1 MPDYGNKYLYNMKKN
16 IFRLTLLL
24 FTFLCQFSFGQ
35 ATAQIKGNVS
45 DGKSAIEFVDVVLKK
60 ANDSTKVSGYA
71 VTDASGNF
79 SLENILSGEY
89 QLQFKIIGFKTYTQK
104 IKLDNTPISIGTIT
118 LQTDTNLLNAV
129 VVNSAKKQLQKTDEG
144 FIFNAVS
151 NISQSGGTA
160 TDLLK
165 NIPTVAVDADGGITL
180 RGKSPM
186 ILINGKNSAITNMD
200 QIAASSIES
209 IEVIS
214 NPTAKYDA
222 NAESGIINIKLKKN
236 NQNGMNGAV
245 VLGTGFGAKGR
256 LNSSVLLNHRSGKW
270 NFGLGY
276 DNRFAGRT
284 KKIKGQRINYKIDDE
299 HVITQNRDDQRTE
312 GLQNLKLNID
322 FSPNSNNNFSFEAL
336 GNLETQDNDETLYT
350 LVNTSTNQFFSSNR
364 RHSLELERSKVGELA
379 FSYDRKFADDRKSL
393 NASLTSSFNKHR
405 ENTDIDTY
413 KYDAYYN
420 QIADAALQRT
430 HNYEHEN
437 ISNAIV
443 NYALPVSGKS
453 IIETGY
459 KGTFRFFD
467 SDFQSAEQ
475 KNGDYVTDPLASN
488 SFTYN
493 EQINAVYA
501 MLNSFRGDKESPKWK
516 YNLGLRAEQVSNH
529 GKTQNGSDNFSNHY
543 LKLFPSASLQLN
555 ITPDEAVKMGYSKRI
570 NRPDLDNLNPFVDI
584 TDALNPHGG
593 NPFLK
598 PEIIHIIETSYTK
611 EWSKYSFSTNAFY
624 RNATNTIRQYAELQD
639 NGVVFLQ
646 PRNIGSTITY
656 GLETIFSLK
665 PVGFYDAN
673 ISITAFQQNINASN
687 LAQDVVNN
695 AFSWYGKIIN
705 NFAPWK
711 GGKLQIIGNY
721 NSALATAQGKRI
733 PIYNVDMGFQQ
744 KLGKGNARLGLVVTD
759 MFNTLESGFKNNTVL
774 FSNNRTSKSDTRAL
788 MLTFAYT
795 FRSDFKEKLLENQ
808 FSAE

>member
-1 MPDYGNKYLYNMKKN
+1 MKNWKQK
-16 IFRLTLLL
+16 ISLVYLL
-24 FTFLCQFSFGQ
+24 FSISQLSFGQ
-35 ATAQIKGNVS
+35 KSPSVTGNIS
-45 DGKSAIEFVDVVLKK
+45 DGKLPVEFVDVILK
-60 ANDSTKVSGYA
+60 NTTDSTKVAAYS
-71 VTDASGNF
+71 VTDAAGNF
-79 SLENILSGEY
+79 SLDNVLSGDY
-89 QLQFKIIGFKTYTQK
+89 QLQFKLIGYKTNTQK
-104 IKLDNTPISIGTIT
+104 IKFTGSPIAIGTIA
-118 LQTDTNLLNAV
+118 LQSDTNLLNAV
-129 VVNSAKKQLQKTDEG
+129 VVNSQKKQIQKTDEG
-144 FIFNAVS
+144 FVFNAVS

-160 TDLLK
+160 TDMLK
-165 NIPTVAVDADGGITL
+165 SIPTVAVDADGGITL

-236 NQNGMNGAV
+236 NQNGINGAV
-245 VLGTGFGAKGR
+245 VLGSGFGAKGR
-256 LNSSVLLNHRSGKW
+256 LNSSVLLNQKTEKW

-284 KKIKGQRINYKIDDE
+284 KKIKGERINNFIDDE
-299 HVITQNRDDQRTE
+299 HFINQDRNDQRTE
-312 GLQNLKLNID
+312 GLQNLKFNVD
-322 FSPNSNNNFSFEAL
+322 FSPNERNSFSFEAL
-336 GNLETQDNDETLYT
+336 GNMESQDNDETLHT
-350 LVNTSTNQFFSSNR
+350 QVHTSANQFFSDNI

-393 NASLTSSFNKHR
+393 NASITSSFNKHR

-413 KYDAYYN
+413 NYDQYN
-420 QIADAALQRT
+420 TQIGDAFLQRT

-443 NYALPVSGKS
+443 NYALPVSEKS

-459 KGTFRFFD
+459 KGTFRFFN
-467 SDFQSAEQ
+467 SDFQSADKTNDEYII
-475 KNGDYVTDPLASN
+475 NPLASN
-488 SFTYN
+488 SFKYN
-493 EQINAVYA
+493 EQINAVYG
-501 MLNSFRGDKESPKWK
+501 MLNSFMGDKESPKWK
-516 YNLGLRAEQVSNH
+516 YNLGLRAEQVSNN
-529 GKTQNGSDNFSNHY
+529 GKTQNNSDNFSNHY
-543 LKLFPSASLQLN
+543 LKLFPSASVQMNLAS
-555 ITPDEAVKMGYSKRI
+555 DEFVKIGYSKRI
-570 NRPDLDNLNPFVDI
+570 NRPDLDDLNPFVDI

-593 NPFLK
+593 NPYLK
-598 PEIIHIIETSYTK
+598 PEIIHIAEMSYNK

-639 NGVVFLQ
+639 NGVIFLQ
-646 PRNIGSTITY
+646 PQNIGSTITY

-687 LAQDVVNN
+687 LAQDVVNS

-705 NFAPWK
+705 NFVPWK

-721 NSALATAQGKRI
+721 NSALATPQGKRI

-744 KLGKGNARLGLVVTD
+744 KIGKGNARLGLVVTD
-759 MFNTLESGFKNNTVL
+759 MFNTLESGFKNNTLL
-774 FSNNRTSKSDTRAL
+774 FTNNRTSKSDTRAL
-788 MLTFAYT
+788 MVTFAYT
-795 FRSDFKEKLLENQ
+795 FKSDFKEKLLENQ
-808 FSAE
+808 FSTE

>member
-1 MPDYGNKYLYNMKKN
+1 
-16 IFRLTLLL
+16 
-24 FTFLCQFSFGQ
+24 
-35 ATAQIKGNVS
+35 
-45 DGKSAIEFVDVVLKK
+45 
-60 ANDSTKVSGYA
+60 
-71 VTDASGNF
+71 
-79 SLENILSGEY
+79 
-89 QLQFKIIGFKTYTQK
+89 
-104 IKLDNTPISIGTIT
+104 
-118 LQTDTNLLNAV
+118 
-129 VVNSAKKQLQKTDEG
+129 
-144 FIFNAVS
+144 
-151 NISQSGGTA
+151 
-160 TDLLK
+160 
-165 NIPTVAVDADGGITL
+165 
-180 RGKSPM
+180 M

-222 NAESGIINIKLKKN
+222 NAESGIVNIRLKKN
-236 NQNGMNGAV
+236 NQSGMNGAV
-245 VLGTGFGAKGR
+245 VLGGGFGAKGR
-256 LNSSVLLNHRSGKW
+256 LNSSVLLNQKTDKW

-284 KKIKGQRINYKIDDE
+284 KKIKGERINYLIDDE
-299 HVITQNRDDQRTE
+299 HYINQNRSDQRTE
-312 GLQNLKLNID
+312 GLQNLKFNID
-322 FSPNSNNNFSFEAL
+322 FSPNENNNFSFEAL
-336 GNLETQDNDETLYT
+336 GNMESQDNDETLYT
-350 LVNTSTNQFFSSNR
+350 QVNNSANQFFSSNK
-364 RHSLELERSKVGELA
+364 RHSLELERSKVAELA

-393 NASLTSSFNKHR
+393 NASITSSFNKHR

-413 KYDAYYN
+413 QFDQYYN
-420 QIADAALQRT
+420 LIGDAAWQRT

-443 NYALPVSGKS
+443 NYALPVSEKT
-453 IIETGY
+453 ILETGY

-467 SDFQSAEQ
+467 SDFQSADQ
-475 KNGDYVTDPLASN
+475 KNGEYVVNPLASN
-488 SFTYN
+488 GFKFN
-493 EQINAVYA
+493 EQINAVYG
-501 MLNSFRGDKESPKWK
+501 MLNSYIGTKETPKWK
-516 YNLGLRAEQVSNH
+516 YNLGLRAEQVSNN
-529 GKTQNGSDNFSNHY
+529 GKTQNNSDNFSNHY
-543 LKLFPSASLQLN
+543 VKLFPSASLQLN
-555 ITPDEAVKMGYSKRI
+555 LASDEFLKMGYSKRI
-570 NRPDLDNLNPFVDI
+570 NRPDLDNLNPFIDI

-593 NPFLK
+593 NPYLK
-598 PEIIHIIETSYTK
+598 PEIIHIIETGYSK
-611 EWSKYSFSTNAFY
+611 EWSKYSLSTNAFY

-639 NGVVFLQ
+639 NGVVLQQ

-665 PVGFYDAN
+665 PIGFYDAN

-687 LAQDVVNN
+687 LAQNVVNN

-705 NFAPWK
+705 NFVPWK

-759 MFNTLESGFKNNTVL
+759 MFNTLKSGFKNNTAL

-795 FRSDFKEKLLENQ
+795 FKSDFKEKLLENQ
-808 FSAE
+808 FSTE

>member
-1 MPDYGNKYLYNMKKN
+1 MKKYRQTLSLL
-16 IFRLTLLL
+16 IFLVSIS
-24 FTFLCQFSFGQ
+24 QFSF
-35 ATAQIKGNVS
+35 AQKSSLHGNVS
-45 DGKSAIEFVDVVLKK
+45 DGKNALEFVDVILK
-60 ANDSTKVSGYA
+60 NTSDSTKVASYA
-71 VTDASGNF
+71 VTDVTGNFALENVASGD
-79 SLENILSGEY
+79 Y
-89 QLQFKIIGFKTYTQK
+89 QLQIKLIGFKTVIQK
-104 IKLDNTPISIGTIT
+104 VKFVGNPISIGTIT
-118 LQTDTNLLNAV
+118 LQNDTNLLNAV
-129 VVNSAKKQLQKTDEG
+129 VVNSQKKQIQKTDEG

-160 TDLLK
+160 IDMLK
-165 NIPTVAVDADGGITL
+165 SIPTIAVDADGGITL

-236 NQNGMNGAV
+236 NQSGINGAV
-245 VLGTGFGAKGR
+245 VLGSGFGAKGR
-256 LNSSVLLNHRSGKW
+256 LNSSVLLNHKSEKW

-284 KKIKGQRINYKIDDE
+284 KKIKGERTNYLIDDE
-299 HVITQNRDDQRTE
+299 HFINQNRNDQRTE
-312 GLQNLKLNID
+312 GLQNLKFNAD
-322 FSPNSNNNFSFEAL
+322 FSPNDRNSFSFEAL
-336 GNLETQDNDETLYT
+336 GNIENQDNDETLHT
-350 LVNTSTNQFFSSNR
+350 QVNTSANQFYSSNV

-379 FSYDRKFADDRKSL
+379 FTYDRKFSDDRKSL
-393 NASLTSSFNKHR
+393 NVSLTSSFNKHR

-413 KYDAYYN
+413 NYDQYN
-420 QIADAALQRT
+420 AQIADVFLQRT

-443 NYALPVSGKS
+443 NYAIPVSDKS

-459 KGTFRFFD
+459 KGTFRFFN
-467 SDFQSAEQ
+467 SDFESADMT
-475 KNGDYVTDPLASN
+475 NGEYDVNPLASN
-488 SFTYN
+488 SFKFN
-493 EQINAVYA
+493 EQINAFYGL
-501 MLNSFRGDKESPKWK
+501 LNSFIGESQSPKWK
-516 YNLGLRAEQVSNH
+516 YNLGLRAENVSNN
-529 GKTQNGSDNFSNHY
+529 GATQNNSDRFNNDY
-543 LKLFPSASLQLN
+543 LKFFPSGSLQLN
-555 ITPDEAVKMGYSKRI
+555 LKADESVKIGYSKRI
-570 NRPDLDNLNPFVDI
+570 NRPDLDDLNPFIDI

-593 NPFLK
+593 NPYLK
-598 PEIIHIIETSYTK
+598 PEIVHIAEISYNK
-611 EWSKYSFSTNAFY
+611 EGSKYSFSTNAFY
-624 RNATNTIRQYAELQD
+624 RNTTNTIRQYAELQD
-639 NGVVFLQ
+639 NGVIFLQ
-646 PRNIGSTITY
+646 PRNIGSTVTY

-665 PVGFYDAN
+665 QIGFYDAN
-673 ISITAFQQNINASN
+673 ISITAFQQNIDASN

-705 NFAPWK
+705 NFVPWK

-744 KLGKGNARLGLVVTD
+744 KIMKGNARLGLVITD
-759 MFNTLESGFKNNTVL
+759 MFNTLESGYKNNTLL

-788 MLTFAYT
+788 MITFAYT
-795 FRSDFKEKLLENQ
+795 FKSDFKEKLLENQ
-808 FSAE
+808 FSTE

>member
-1 MPDYGNKYLYNMKKN
+1 MKKWSQN
-16 IFRLTLLL
+16 LSLLSIL
-24 FTFLCQFSFGQ
+24 FLLSQFAFGQ
-35 ATAQIKGNVS
+35 NSSVKGTVS
-45 DGKSAIEFVDVVLKK
+45 DGKLPVEFVDVILKN
-60 ANDSTKVSGYA
+60 ANDSTKVVGYA
-71 VTDASGNF
+71 VTDASGSF
-79 SLENILSGEY
+79 DLQHIISGDYELS
-89 QLQFKIIGFKTYTQK
+89 FKLIGFKTVSQK
-104 IKLDNTPISIGTIT
+104 VKLTGSPLFIGTVI
-118 LQTDTNLLNAV
+118 LQNDTNLLNAV
-129 VVNSAKKQLQKTDEG
+129 VVNSAKKQIQKTDEG

-160 TDLLK
+160 TDMLK
-165 NIPTVAVDADGGITL
+165 SIPTVAVDADGGITL

-236 NQNGMNGAV
+236 NQSGINGAV
-245 VLGTGFGAKGR
+245 VLGSGFGAKGR
-256 LNSSVLLNHRSGKW
+256 LNSSVLLNQKTGKW

-284 KKIKGQRINYKIDDE
+284 KKIKGERTNNFIDDE
-299 HVITQNRDDQRTE
+299 HFINQNRNDERTE

-322 FSPNSNNNFSFEAL
+322 FSPNDQNSFSFEAL
-336 GNLETQDNDETLYT
+336 GNLESQDNDETLHT
-350 LVNTSTNQFFSSNR
+350 QVNTNTNQFFSSNV

-379 FSYDRKFADDRKSL
+379 FSYDRKFSDDRKNL
-393 NASLTSSFNKHR
+393 NASITSSFNKHK
-405 ENTDIDTY
+405 ENTNIDTFN
-413 KYDAYYN
+413 YDQYN
-420 QIADAALQRT
+420 AQIDDAFLQRT

-443 NYALPVSGKS
+443 NYAFPVSEKS
-453 IIETGY
+453 IVETGY
-459 KGTFRFFD
+459 KGTFRFFN
-467 SDFQSAEQ
+467 SDFQSADFT
-475 KNGDYVTDPLASN
+475 NGEYLINPLASN
-488 SFTYN
+488 SFKFN
-493 EQINAVYA
+493 EQINAVYGL
-501 MLNSFRGDKESPKWK
+501 LNSFIGNADNPKWK
-516 YNLGLRAEQVSNH
+516 YNLGLRAENVSNT
-529 GKTQNGSDNFSNHY
+529 GATLNNSDRFNNDY

-555 ITPDEAVKMGYSKRI
+555 LQSNDFVKIGYSKRI
-570 NRPDLDNLNPFVDI
+570 NRPDLDDLNPFVDI

-593 NPFLK
+593 NPYLK
-598 PEIIHIIETSYTK
+598 PEIIHIAEISYNK
-611 EWSKYSFSTNAFY
+611 EWSKYSFSSNAFY
-624 RNATNTIRQYAELQD
+624 RNATNTIKQYAELQD
-639 NGVVFLQ
+639 NGVILLQ

-673 ISITAFQQNINASN
+673 ISVTAFQQNIDASN

-705 NFAPWK
+705 NFVTWK

-721 NSALATAQGKRI
+721 NSALATPQGKRI

-744 KLGKGNARLGLVVTD
+744 KIGKGNARLGLVVTD
-759 MFNTLESGFKNNTVL
+759 MFNTLESGYKNNTLL

-788 MLTFAYT
+788 MVTFAYT
-795 FRSDFKEKLLENQ
+795 FKSDFKEKLLENQ
-808 FSAE
+808 FSTE

>member
-1 MPDYGNKYLYNMKKN
+1 MKKWTPK
-16 IFRLTLLL
+16 LSLLL
-24 FTFLCQFSFGQ
+24 LLLLISQVTF
-35 ATAQIKGNVS
+35 AQNSSVKGTVS
-45 DGKSAIEFVDVVLKK
+45 DGKLAIEFVDVVLKNT
-60 ANDSTKVSGYA
+60 ADSTKVAGYA

-79 SLENILSGEY
+79 SLDNLASGEY
-89 QLQFKIIGFKTYTQK
+89 QLQFRLIGFKTLTQK
-104 IKLDNTPISIGTIT
+104 VKFAGTPLSVGTIT
-118 LQTDTNLLNAV
+118 LHTDANLLNAV
-129 VVNSAKKQLQKTDEG
+129 VVNSQKKQIQKTDEG

-151 NISQSGGTA
+151 NLTQAGGTA
-160 TDLLK
+160 TDMLK

-209 IEVIS
+209 IEIIS

-236 NQNGMNGAV
+236 NQSGMNGAV
-245 VLGTGFGAKGR
+245 VLGSGFGAKGR
-256 LNSSVLLNHRSGKW
+256 LNSSVLLNHKTDKW

-284 KKIKGQRINYKIDDE
+284 KKIKGERINYLIDDE
-299 HVITQNRDDQRTE
+299 HYINQNRSDQRTE
-312 GLQNLKLNID
+312 GLQNLKFNID
-322 FSPNSNNNFSFEAL
+322 FSPNENNSFSFEAL
-336 GNLETQDNDETLYT
+336 GNMESQDNGETLYT
-350 LVNTSTNQFFSSNR
+350 QVNNSANQFFSNNK

-379 FSYDRKFADDRKSL
+379 FSYDRKFTDDRKSL
-393 NASLTSSFNKHR
+393 NASITSSFNKHR

-413 KYDAYYN
+413 QFDQYYN
-420 QIADAALQRT
+420 LIGAAAWQRT

-437 ISNAIV
+437 ISNAVV
-443 NYALPVSGKS
+443 NYALPVSEKS
-453 IIETGY
+453 ILETGY

-467 SDFQSAEQ
+467 SDFQSADQ
-475 KNGDYVTDPLASN
+475 TNGEYIVNPLASN
-488 SFTYN
+488 GFKFN
-493 EQINAVYA
+493 EQINAVYG
-501 MLNSFRGDKESPKWK
+501 MLNSYIGTKEAPKWK
-516 YNLGLRAEQVSNH
+516 YNLGLRAEQVSNN
-529 GKTQNGSDNFSNHY
+529 GKTQNNSDNFSNHY
-543 LKLFPSASLQLN
+543 IKLFPSASLQLN
-555 ITPDEAVKMGYSKRI
+555 LASDEFLKIGYSKRI
-570 NRPDLDNLNPFVDI
+570 NRPDLDNLNPFIDI

-593 NPFLK
+593 NPYLK
-598 PEIIHIIETSYTK
+598 PEIIHIIESGYTK

-624 RNATNTIRQYAELQD
+624 RNATNSIRQYAELQD
-639 NGVVFLQ
+639 NGVVLQQ
-646 PRNIGSTITY
+646 PRNIGSTVTY

-665 PVGFYDAN
+665 PIGFYDAN

-705 NFAPWK
+705 NFVPWK

-759 MFNTLESGFKNNTVL
+759 MFNTLESGFKNNTAL
-774 FSNNRTSKSDTRAL
+774 FSNHRTSKSDTRAL
-788 MLTFAYT
+788 MITFAYT
-795 FRSDFKEKLLENQ
+795 FKSDFKEKLLENQ
-808 FSAE
+808 FSTE